1 MFSILSMY
9 ANQIMKTFFSRF
21 SKRSLRKE
29 SLESSWLEKQEKSM
43 IEYSRV
49 VYQQLLDIVKKESN
63 FSASKLT

>member
-9 ANQIMKTFFSRF
+9 TNQIMKTFFSRF
-21 SKRSLRKE
+21 LKRSLRKE
-29 SLESSWLEKQEKSM
+29 SLESSWLGKQEKSM